1 MDDMFRRLD
10 SDGGG
15 TLDCEEIASLL
26 NANGIHMNI
35 LQVAKMFGEANWM
48 NSLYKLRKMFQN
60 GEFEKSDLRKI

>member
-1 MDDMFRRLD
+1 MFRRLD

-35 LQVAKMFGEANWM
+35 LQVAKMFGEAN
-48 NSLYKLRKMFQN
+48 
-60 GEFEKSDLRKI
+60 